1 MTKPPLTS
9 YFILCINL
17 APGGKARDTSSLL
30 MGVGQT
36 EIGNRRSPVG
46 FVLAVGEQWVQA
58 GVGAG
63 QGGDQLADL
72 VPGHFILEW

>member
-1 MTKPPLTS
+1 
-9 YFILCINL
+9 
-17 APGGKARDTSSLL
+17 